1 MWELLKTIALCTKK
15 LFTEWLPTLLNA
27 DLGPIG
33 EMKDVIGIIGLV
45 LIFSSKNQ
53 IHSSFHFAQK
63 KAAELAGQELRYNGQ
78 QPCDNAKNT
87 MFHIDTPFESAHSNT
102 ELQKYKSA
110 FVVIELFIN
119 KNGVY

>member
-45 LIFSSKNQ
+45 LI
-53 IHSSFHFAQK
+53 
-63 KAAELAGQELRYNGQ
+63 AGPAILKYLRDHGY
-78 QPCDNAKNT
+78 
-87 MFHIDTPFESAHSNT
+87 
-102 ELQKYKSA
+102 
-110 FVVIELFIN
+110 
-119 KNGVY
+119 